1 MFVWITRT
9 KIEEITP
16 LEFEEEWTVIQ
27 KSDLCLLS
35 RQARV
40 AHARNLPFALSPDT
54 SQKEKNE

>member
-1 MFVWITRT
+1 M
-9 KIEEITP
+9 P
-16 LEFEEEWTVIQ
+16 LEYKEEWTVIQ

-35 RQARV
+35 RRVRV